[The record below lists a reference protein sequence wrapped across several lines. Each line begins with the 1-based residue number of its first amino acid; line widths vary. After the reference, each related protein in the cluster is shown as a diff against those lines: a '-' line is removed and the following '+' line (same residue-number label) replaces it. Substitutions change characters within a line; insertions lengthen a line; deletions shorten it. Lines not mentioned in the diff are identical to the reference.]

1 MQPVFQFVA
10 RVSSP
15 FLRLSLG
22 LVFVWYGV
30 LDFINPGSVLSLLHI
45 TVFSFLASSAFV
57 YTLSS
62 LNIIVGILFALGLW
76 LRYASL
82 IAMLILV
89 GPLVIFLT
97 APVITGFPQLSLAGE
112 FFLKDVVLF
121 GAALSIAAADISKQ
135 RLVAEAKM
143 A

>member
-15 FLRLSLG
+15 FLRFSLA

-30 LDFINPGSVLSLLHI
+30 LDFINPGSVLNLLHI
-45 TVFSFLASSAFV
+45 TVFSFLASSVFV
-57 YTLSS
+57 YTLAS
-62 LNIIVGILFALGLW
+62 LNIIVGVLFALGLW

-82 IAMLILV
+82 LAMLILI

-135 RLVAEAKM
+135 RQVAGAKM